1 MDSTRERSTS
11 ALSAASS
18 VEASALPSARFAVS
32 DAGSALP
39 TARSS
44 PEKRPPLTP
53 TTPGGGS
60 SRSLRARS
68 KSGEGGS
75 ATDLERLR
83 AREVEQRRL
92 EQAEVIGLLRQQGW
106 KKDDAITQL
115 QQEKGRKER
124 LYEEELRLLHE
135 EAATSEAA
143 AAHANEM
150 LQLEVVRLT
159 EEARAQRHA
168 LRHANDALGE
178 RWAAEAALARVETKA
193 SEGREEMQRRVLGHQ
208 AKLEAEF
215 RRSLQAMRTEYRREA
230 FDELGAESREA
241 LQEYRKLRE
250 ASEEQ
255 LGRIGD
261 LATRQERTKAELG
274 RTRRELELSQR
285 AAQMHAGKGAQL
297 RREVAAQ
304 QAATAAAEAE
314 AAAARERA
322 AQAERL
328 QAELEIERRSR
339 ADLHAQHVELRR
351 EGRRWRT
358 QALLWRRAGL
368 GLGTDPSGR
377 PATADPLAAPP
388 PAGAAADDAEPEE
401 VWWPIRR
408 PGTAAPLLMS
418 KLSSP
423 AAGSA
428 VALARARTAPVV
440 APAED
445 AAVQDAGGGVAAT
458 PDAAAAREGG
468 AAFEVE
474 QLLDRVATE
483 GDDDEKWAA
492 LSASFDA
499 VWRRADAGSGPGG
512 PLPRATTG
520 PALAAAAP
528 PAAAAPARPG
538 PCLFGSPSAPSLA
551 TVSVATVGSF
561 GRRPATRG
569 GVGVGVPRPGSGGAR
584 PRSAAPRVAGG
595 GWKVHPASKG
605 GGRFASKIDRGRY
618 FVPGEFH
625 REGSAIWHVQ
635 EPRLT
640 RPSTALPRK
649 A

>member
-83 AREVEQRRL
+83 AQVEQRRL

-106 KKDDAITQL
+106 KKDDAIAQL

-428 VALARARTAPVV
+428 VALARARTAPAV

-512 PLPRATTG
+512 P
-520 PALAAAAP
+520 AAARHHRPGARRRAAARPPPPP
-528 PAAAAPARPG
+528 PARDALSLRFAVGA
-538 PCLFGSPSAPSLA
+538 SLA

-595 GWKVHPASKG
+595 G
-605 GGRFASKIDRGRY
+605 
-618 FVPGEFH
+618 
-625 REGSAIWHVQ
+625 
-635 EPRLT
+635 
-640 RPSTALPRK
+640 
-649 A
+649 